1 MRCAGVNLCDYSV
14 SRLEPINYHIAMYT
28 HVQTHSSSAGAVL
41 VFVSAFSRLS
51 FCAGIMMLNSKACL
65 ICLCKVLGGI

>member
-14 SRLEPINYHIAMYT
+14 SNASTLEPINYHIAMYT
-28 HVQTHSSSAGAVL
+28 HVQPHSSSAGTVV

-51 FCAGIMMLNSKACL
+51 F
-65 ICLCKVLGGI
+65 